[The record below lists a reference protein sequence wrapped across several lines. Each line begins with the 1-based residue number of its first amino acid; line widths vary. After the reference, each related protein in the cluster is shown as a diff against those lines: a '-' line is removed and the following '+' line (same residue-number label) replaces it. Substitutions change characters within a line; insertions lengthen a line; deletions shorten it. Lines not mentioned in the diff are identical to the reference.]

1 MILTYE
7 QADRFYT
14 LINALLGYA
23 NERFEVVRGLP
34 LPIVDLES
42 QSKAPS
48 WPRRCG

>member
-23 NERFEVVRGLP
+23 NERFEVVSPPHRRSRIPIQGCPRGRDA
-34 LPIVDLES
+34 V
-42 QSKAPS
+42 
-48 WPRRCG
+48 G